1 MDWKN
6 CLSQR
11 EIKEVSI
18 DYELISSL
26 EKTSVDKLHSAT
38 FLPET
43 ERTIGSKISLVYD
56 AVRELIEAVALLK
69 GYKIYNHVCYVALL
83 KEILNKSEAG
93 DLFDEVRKIRN
104 DINYYGK
111 RISLDEGKYV
121 LDLLAQLRS
130 LFLSLL
136 KENKKGMI

>member
-69 GYKIYNHVCYVALL
+69 
-83 KEILNKSEAG
+83 
-93 DLFDEVRKIRN
+93 
-104 DINYYGK
+104 
-111 RISLDEGKYV
+111 
-121 LDLLAQLRS
+121 
-130 LFLSLL
+130 
-136 KENKKGMI
+136 